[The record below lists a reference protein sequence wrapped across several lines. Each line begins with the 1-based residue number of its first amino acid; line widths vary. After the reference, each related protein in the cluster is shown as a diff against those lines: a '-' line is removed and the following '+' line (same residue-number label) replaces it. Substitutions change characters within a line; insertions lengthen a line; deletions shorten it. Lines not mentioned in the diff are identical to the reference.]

1 MVTPP
6 EMATPGP
13 VSVILIGPP
22 GAGKGT
28 QGRRLA
34 EQFGLVHLSPGR
46 ILRETAATD
55 SPEADRIRAVMAA
68 GELVPSELVDSL
80 VRERLQALT
89 ADRGFVLDG
98 YPRTAEE
105 ARALRTTLARL
116 GRSEPRP
123 VVIWLDVARD
133 ELLARLRRRRGQEQR
148 PDDSDEAV
156 ARRLEVYG
164 REAPA
169 LRDALSGW
177 TETIMVDGGQP
188 PDAVAAQIAGVV
200 RRARPRA

>member
-1 MVTPP
+1 MATPP
-6 EMATPGP
+6 QMATPGP

-28 QGRRLA
+28 QARRLA

-46 ILRETAATD
+46 ILRETAAAA
-55 SPEADRIRAVMAA
+55 SPEAERIRAVMAA
-68 GELVPSELVDSL
+68 GELVPTELVDRL
-80 VRERLQALT
+80 VRERLQALA

-98 YPRTAEE
+98 YPRTAGE
-105 ARALRTTLARL
+105 ALALRTTLADL

-148 PDDSDEAV
+148 PDDSDEAA

-164 REAPA
+164 REALA

-177 TETIMVDGGQP
+177 TEVITVDGSQP
-188 PDAVAAQIAGVV
+188 PDAVAAQIARVV

>member
-1 MVTPP
+1 
-6 EMATPGP
+6 MATLGP

-28 QGRRLA
+28 QARRLA
-34 EQFGLVHLSPGR
+34 EQFGLVHLNPGR
-46 ILRETAATD
+46 ILRETAATA
-55 SPEADRIRAVMAA
+55 SPDAERIRAVMAA
-68 GELVPSELVDSL
+68 GELVPTELVDSL
-80 VRERLQALT
+80 IRERLQAMA

-98 YPRTAEE
+98 YPRTAGE
-105 ARALRTTLARL
+105 ARALRTTLAEL

-123 VVIWLDVARD
+123 VVIWLEVACD
-133 ELLARLRRRRGQEQR
+133 ELLARLRRRRGQEKR

-164 REAPA
+164 REALA
-169 LRDALSGW
+169 LRDALSSW
-177 TETIMVDGGQP
+177 TDVITVDGSQP

-200 RRARPRA
+200 RRARARA

>member
-1 MVTPP
+1 V
-6 EMATPGP
+6 
-13 VSVILIGPP
+13 VLIGPP

-28 QGRRLA
+28 QARRLA

-55 SPEADRIRAVMAA
+55 SPEAERIRAVMAA

-105 ARALRTTLARL
+105 ARALRTTLAGL

-164 REAPA
+164 GEALA

-177 TETIMVDGGQP
+177 TEIITVDGGQP